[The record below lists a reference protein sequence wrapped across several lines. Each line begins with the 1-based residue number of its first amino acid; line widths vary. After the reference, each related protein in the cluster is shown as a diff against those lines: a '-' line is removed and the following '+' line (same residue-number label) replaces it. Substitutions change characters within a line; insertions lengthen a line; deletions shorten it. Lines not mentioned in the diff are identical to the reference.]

1 MFFKKYKE
9 KAAHKILKNGL
20 PVTGNRQGEGNGK
33 VSSLA
38 CVINLDEFDNTEVF
52 KVLAQE
58 MGIRQ
63 ENFRVIGFTRQQ
75 DTNAY
80 YGIPVFREEELGWKG
95 EIRNGHYKELLE
107 KPYDM
112 LLSYYSKPNL
122 LLGLA
127 TLQVRAAFK
136 VGLTGEYE
144 KGNDFILNVS
154 PDRFPE
160 FREEL
165 IKYLTILNK
174 I

>member
-9 KAAHKILKNGL
+9 KAAYKILKKGL
-20 PVTGNRQGEGNGK
+20 SARSGGQGYGSAK

-38 CVINLDEFDNTEVF
+38 CVVNLDEYGETETF
-52 KVLAQE
+52 KTLARDI
-58 MGIRQ
+58 GVRQ
-63 ENFRVIGFTRQQ
+63 ENFRIIGFIPRK
-75 DTNAY
+75 DANAF
-80 YGIPVFREEELGWKG
+80 YGIPVLHEEELGWRG
-95 EIRNGHYKELLE
+95 EIRNGDYKALLE

-127 TLQVRAAFK
+127 THQIKAAFK
-136 VGLTGEYE
+136 VGLAGEYE
-144 KGNDFILNVS
+144 KENDFIMNIS

>member
-9 KAAHKILKNGL
+9 KAAYKILKKGL
-20 PVTGNRQGEGNGK
+20 PVTGGRQGNEGVK

-38 CVINLDEFDNTEVF
+38 CVVNLDEFEDTGAF
-52 KVLAQE
+52 KVLARDI
-58 MGIRQ
+58 GVRQ
-63 ENFRVIGFTRQQ
+63 ENFRIIGFTPRK
-75 DTNAY
+75 DANAF
-80 YGIPVFREEELGWKG
+80 YGIPVFHEEELGWKG

-112 LLSYYSKPNL
+112 LLSYYSRPNL

-127 TLQVRAAFK
+127 TLQINAAFK
-136 VGLTGEYE
+136 VGLAGEYE
-144 KGNDFILNVS
+144 KENDFIMNIS